1 MTLLILLLSSLT
13 SFANAADAITPETTP
28 AATPQASA
36 APVAAPEISIP
47 ATAAVLP
54 AGPTVKDKANEYAV
68 RTTIETCTPNEPKN
82 CVIDTMITAKQLINQ
97 DLVWERRIYFQNYE
111 LDKPIDK
118 QAIGVKS
125 LKIVRKKILTVTN
138 TRGDSYDLEISH
150 GHMKK
155 PKDAREYS
163 K

>member
-13 SFANAADAITPETTP
+13 SIAHAADAITPETTP
-28 AATPQASA
+28 TAAPQASV
-36 APVAAPEISIP
+36 PAPEISTP
-47 ATAAVLP
+47 PTAAIIP
-54 AGPTVKDKANEYAV
+54 AGPTVKDKTNEYAV

-82 CVIDTMITAKQLINQ
+82 CVIDTMITAKQLVNQ
-97 DLVWERRIYFQNYE
+97 DLVWERRIYFQHYE

-125 LKIVRKKILTVTN
+125 IKIVRKKLLTITN
-138 TRGDSYDLEISH
+138 TRGDSFDLEISH